1 MPDTRPDPGALP
13 APAPVDKLRP
23 LPLAWMRLR
32 LKLDPDGPM
41 LRDRPCPSSL
51 LDRLEAAGEAD
62 AALCLA
68 AHALPPREAVW
79 WACKCARAT
88 ADASGAFE
96 GAPALERV
104 AVDAAEAW
112 VRQPDEAAR
121 ARAYRAAQA
130 GRFRSAEALAALAVF
145 WVASQTLSMSA
156 EAAAGQLGGSVE
168 RSVRLAA
175 LRGPMPARAERM
187 ASFLRSARD
196 IAGGGAGHIAPADG
210 AAAPPRAAGAQTA
223 RAAAAAHTERK
234 AV

>member
-1 MPDTRPDPGALP
+1 MSPVPDTRPGAGRV
-13 APAPVDKLRP
+13 APAGPVRLDKLRS

-32 LKLDPDGPM
+32 LGLEPEGP
-41 LRDRPCPSSL
+41 LLADRPGPAML
-51 LDRLEAAGEAD
+51 LDRLEAAGKAEA
-62 AALCLA
+62 AMCLA

-79 WACKCARAT
+79 WACKCARST
-88 ADASGAFE
+88 AAASEAFE
-96 GAPALERV
+96 GRPAIERV

-130 GRFRSAEALAALAVF
+130 GRFQSAEALAALAVF
-145 WVASQTLSMSA
+145 WTAAAQTLSMSA

-175 LRGPMPARAERM
+175 LRGPLAARPARL

-196 IAGGGAGHIAPADG
+196 IAGGGAGQVAPVAG
-210 AAAPPRAAGAQTA
+210 AAAPAQ
-223 RAAAAAHTERK
+223 TERK

>member
-1 MPDTRPDPGALP
+1 MSAVPDARPGPDGRSGAAP
-13 APAPVDKLRP
+13 AAAPVDKLRP

-32 LKLDPDGPM
+32 LRLDADGPM
-41 LRDRPCPSSL
+41 LEGRPSSSVL
-51 LDRLEAAGEAD
+51 LDRLEAAGEAE
-62 AALCLA
+62 AAVCLA

-79 WACKCARAT
+79 WACMCARHT
-88 ADASGAFE
+88 AAGSDASG
-96 GAPALERV
+96 GLPAVERV
-104 AVDAAEAW
+104 AADSAEAW

-145 WVASQTLSMSA
+145 WTAAARTLSMSA
-156 EAAAGQLGGSVE
+156 EAASGQLGGSVE

-175 LRGPMPARAERM
+175 LRGPLAARPARL

-196 IAGGGAGHIAPADG
+196 IARGGAGQIAPTA
-210 AAAPPRAAGAQTA
+210 AAAPAQS
-223 RAAAAAHTERK
+223 ERK